1 MAARA
6 SPSLLAIL
14 VLGCSSLP
22 FNRCGEQSAAGL
34 VTDFQARGP
43 SREWCTVHLLI
54 HQPRSACYT
63 RSPTGAILCCRRRR
77 ARPCRRRR
85 RSAACPLCV
94 SLGLEGGNGAGGA
107 AACIC
112 IRACGAVRASQGHST
127 TTTGVGHVTPS
138 SRSTP
143 PPACLPAR
151 LCPPHGARAG
161 NPKCP
166 GSRKPLPAA
175 TYKISLVP
183 RGMPRS
189 RRRQR
194 PPALN
199 LRRAAHQHTHPRPW
213 RWPPAPCAR
222 RLERKRGAH
231 AGRQPHRRLPL

>member
-143 PPACLPAR
+143 PPPACLPAR
-151 LCPPHGARAG
+151 LCPPTAHAQATRSA
-161 NPKCP
+161 PDP
-166 GSRKPLPAA
+166 GSRC
-175 TYKISLVP
+175 
-183 RGMPRS
+183 
-189 RRRQR
+189 R
-194 PPALN
+194 PPRTRYPSYQGAC
-199 LRRAAHQHTHPRPW
+199 RAA
-213 RWPPAPCAR
+213 AADSD
-222 RLERKRGAH
+222 
-231 AGRQPHRRLPL
+231 RQP